1 MVDNLDK
8 NRFICA
14 LAMFDGKVA
23 DEGKSG
29 GGAAVP
35 TVDVTRIEVTPN
47 MCNLENE
54 LRLTMDFAT
63 ESALPNSHWEI
74 KVTCG
79 GINATH
85 TRSGRVCVCVWLRVD
100 RTRIADG
107 MCGGIVLDG

>member
-79 GINATH
+79 GINTTH
-85 TRSGRVCVCVWLRVD
+85 TRSGRVCVCVVE
-100 RTRIADG
+100 G
-107 MCGGIVLDG
+107 

>member
-14 LAMFDGKVA
+14 LTMFDGKVA

-63 ESALPNSHWEI
+63 ESALPGSHWEI

-79 GINATH
+79 STQH
-85 TRSGRVCVCVWLRVD
+85 TPVPVVCVCVWLRVD

>member
-1 MVDNLDK
+1 
-8 NRFICA
+8 
-14 LAMFDGKVA
+14 MFDGKVA

-63 ESALPNSHWEI
+63 ESALPGSHWEI

-79 GINATH
+79 GTH
-85 TRSGRVCVCVWLRVD
+85 
-100 RTRIADG
+100 
-107 MCGGIVLDG
+107 